1 LPPRA
6 WRCVVEGWTGDAKIA
21 RLRAEIALADA
32 DIAAGRVKTYETP
45 GALLADVLAMAEAR
59 ERETAQ

>member
-1 LPPRA
+1 MD
-6 WRCVVEGWTGDAKIA
+6 EDAKIA